1 LGGNFSKGY
10 ANGSAVG
17 TLIGRTTGLLMLDKL
32 PEVKLASAAN
42 VLQAFTKKSAS
53 IAQPMILMLTCDQ
66 ERDDVFGA
74 VDK

>member
-1 LGGNFSKGY
+1 
-10 ANGSAVG
+10 
-17 TLIGRTTGLLMLDKL
+17 MLDKL